1 MFKTKEEFKKEY
13 SKRVV
18 EMYGRE
24 ISESHVT
31 EKFLVLESLIRD
43 YASVNWVETKHAIA
57 KNKLKEV
64 HYFSMEFLMGRML
77 TSNLMNLGI
86 YGLVQDGL
94 ADLGID
100 VHQLEE
106 IETDAGLGNG
116 GLGRL
121 AACFLDSLA
130 SLDYSGQGH
139 TIRYQYG
146 LFKQKI
152 EDGYQVELPDNWMAT
167 GFKWEVRKPKHKKVV
182 KFYGH
187 IEFNEDTKKFELKD
201 AEEVYA
207 VPYDVPIV
215 GAGTKTTN
223 TLRLWNAESADRI
236 PRGQDFSNYIT
247 NVRDICQQLYPDDSS
262 YKGKMLRLKQEYF
275 FTSAGVQAVVSK
287 HLRTN
292 ESLDNFH
299 EQHVIQLN
307 DTHPVLA
314 IPELM
319 RILMDEHGYVWEDAW
334 AITTNTFAYTNHT
347 ILSEA
352 LETWPIDMVKQL
364 LPRVYQIIDEI
375 HHRFNGFLQGN
386 SYGHLADEVMILKD
400 GYVHMARLAIVG
412 SFSVNGV
419 AALHTKILI
428 NQELKD
434 FASIFKEKFNNKTN
448 GVTHRRW
455 LRYANGQL
463 ADLLDDTIGTD
474 WVKHPERLE
483 DLINHVNDPAVIDR
497 FFEVKRARKAI
508 LAKNIRECTGVEVD
522 IDSIFDVQ
530 VKRLH
535 GYKRQLLN
543 VFNIMALYFELKED
557 PAKKI
562 VPRTFIFGAK
572 AASSYHFAKNV
583 IKLINSVGDVV
594 NNDPHVS
601 KFMRVVFIENYGVS
615 KAEMIMP
622 AADVSEQISL
632 AGKEASGTGNMK
644 FMMNGALTLGTLDG
658 ANVEISE
665 QVGHENC
672 TIFGFTSDQ
681 VSKIKANGS
690 YQVWDYYNNDGMIKR
705 IIDSLTDGT
714 WSRNREEF
722 RIVFDELMRKND
734 EYLVLGDF
742 EAYRQAQRKIDRL
755 YLDKHQ
761 WGKMMLINIAK
772 SGYFSSDRT
781 IEQYVEDIWHLDKLN
796 KYY

>member
-1 MFKTKEEFKKEY
+1 MFKNKDEFKKEY
-13 SKRVV
+13 TKRIV

-24 ISESHVT
+24 ISDSHST

-43 YASVNWVETKHAIA
+43 YASVNWVDTKHVIA
-57 KNKLKEV
+57 QNKAKEL
-64 HYFSMEFLMGRML
+64 HYFSMEFLMGRLL

-86 YGLVQDGL
+86 YDLVQEGL
-94 ADLGID
+94 NDLGIN
-100 VHQLEE
+100 VHDLEE

-121 AACFLDSLA
+121 AACFMDSLA
-130 SLDYSGQGH
+130 SLDYAGQGH

-187 IEFNEDTKKFELKD
+187 VEYNQEKNKFELLD

-236 PRGQDFSNYIT
+236 PYNQDFSNYIA
-247 NVRDICQQLYPDDSS
+247 NIRDICQQLYPDDSS

-275 FTSAGVQAVVSK
+275 FTSAGIQAVIAK
-287 HLRTN
+287 HLRIN
-292 ESLDNFH
+292 ANLDNFH

-319 RILMDEHGYVWEDAW
+319 RLMIDEYGYVWEDAW
-334 AITTNTFAYTNHT
+334 AIATKTFAYTNHT

-352 LETWPIDMVKQL
+352 LETWPIDMVKHL

-375 HHRFNGFLQGN
+375 HHRFMSHLEKNGV
-386 SYGHLADEVMILKD
+386 GHLANEVMILKD

-419 AALHTKILI
+419 ARLHTQILI
-428 NQELKD
+428 NQELKA
-434 FASIFKEKFNNKTN
+434 FATIFKDKFNNKTN

-463 ADLLDDTIGTD
+463 AQLLDTTIGTN
-474 WVKHPERLE
+474 WVKNPARLE
-483 DLINHVNDPAVIDR
+483 DLAAHVADQKVIDQ
-497 FFEVKRARKAI
+497 FLAVKKARKEI
-508 LAKNIRECTGVEVD
+508 LADCIEDCYGTKIDV
-522 IDSIFDVQ
+522 DSIFDVQ

-543 VFNIMALYFELKED
+543 VFNIMALYFELKENPD
-557 PAKKI
+557 KVI

-572 AASSYHFAKNV
+572 AASSYYFAKNV
-583 IKLINSVGDVV
+583 IKLINSVAQVI

-601 KFMRVVFIENYGVS
+601 QFVKVVFIENYGVS

-658 ANVEISE
+658 ANVEIAE
-665 QVGHENC
+665 QVGLDNC
-672 TIFGFTSDQ
+672 LIFGFTSDQ
-681 VSKIKANGS
+681 VDKIKANGS
-690 YQVWDYYNNDGMIKR
+690 YQVWDYYNNNAIIKK

-714 WSRNREEF
+714 WAPNREEF
-722 RIVFDELMRKND
+722 RLIFDELMKKND

-742 EAYRQAQRKIDRL
+742 EAYRQAQTKVDRL
-755 YLDKHQ
+755 YQDKNK
-761 WGKMMLINIAK
+761 WARMMLMNIAK

-781 IEQYVEDIWHLDKLN
+781 IEQYVEDIWHLDNLA

>member
-1 MFKTKEEFKKEY
+1 MFKTKDEFKADYARKI
-13 SKRVV
+13 V

-24 ISESHVT
+24 VKEAHVT
-31 EKFLVLESLIRD
+31 EKFLVLETMIRD
-43 YASVNWVETKHAIA
+43 YASVNWVETKHVIA
-57 KNKLKEV
+57 SNKPKEV

-86 YGLVQDGL
+86 YDLVQDGL
-94 ADLGID
+94 SEIGID
-100 VHQLEE
+100 VHELEE

-130 SLDYSGQGH
+130 SLDYAGQGH

-167 GFKWEVRKPKHKKVV
+167 GFMWEVRKPKHKKVV
-182 KFYGH
+182 KFYGRV
-187 IEFNEDTKKFELKD
+187 EYDAQNDKYSLVD

-207 VPYDVPIV
+207 VPYDVPVV

-236 PRGQDFSNYIT
+236 PYGQDFSNYIV

-275 FTSAGVQAVVSK
+275 FTSAGVQAVISK
-287 HLRTN
+287 HLRIN
-292 ESLDNFH
+292 DNLDNFF

-319 RILMDEHGYVWEDAW
+319 RLLMDEYDYVWADAW
-334 AITTNTFAYTNHT
+334 NITTKVFAYTNHT

-352 LETWPIDMVKQL
+352 LETWPIDMVKNL
-364 LPRVYQIIDEI
+364 LPRIYQIIDEI
-375 HHRFNGFLQGN
+375 HHRFLGYLNDNGLD
-386 SYGHLADEVMILKD
+386 HLANDVMILKD
-400 GYVHMARLAIVG
+400 GYVHMARLAIVA

-419 AALHTKILI
+419 AALHTDILI
-428 NQELKD
+428 HQELKA
-434 FASIFKEKFNNKTN
+434 FATIFKDKFNNKTN

-463 ADLLDDTIGTD
+463 ANLLDDTIGTE
-474 WVKHPERLE
+474 WVKHPARLE
-483 DLINHVNDPAVIDR
+483 DLIDHVNDQKVIDR
-497 FFEVKRARKAI
+497 FFEVKRERKVI
-508 LAKNIRECTGVEVD
+508 LANCIKECHGVD
-522 IDSIFDVQ
+522 IDVDSIFDVQ

-557 PAKKI
+557 PEKVI

-583 IKLINSVGDVV
+583 IKLINSVGDVI

-601 KFMRVVFIENYGVS
+601 KFIKVVFIENYGVS

-665 QVGHENC
+665 QVGYENC
-672 TIFGFTSDQ
+672 VIFGLTSRQ
-681 VSKIKANGS
+681 VSQIKANGS
-690 YQVWDYYNNDGMIKR
+690 YQVWDYYNNDGMIKK

-714 WSRNREEF
+714 WSKNREEF
-722 RIVFDELMRKND
+722 RVIFDALMRHND

-742 EAYRQAQRKIDRL
+742 EAYREAQQKIDRL
-755 YLDKHQ
+755 YQNKHQ
-761 WGKMMLINIAK
+761 WGKMMLVNIAK

-781 IEQYVEDIWHLDKLN
+781 IEQYVDDIWHLDKLD
-796 KYY
+796 KFY